1 MRKLITVLLT
11 AILTASLSALPCL
24 AEVSVQKENEEPKE
38 TTAET
43 STKLT
48 SFDGGPMVEYRG
60 EGFKIQF
67 DTGETK
73 APFLDSDK
81 REVIDIV
88 SRAEQG
94 RMSEDEN
101 KLLTEI
107 ANANGEPD
115 LASARIYPIHF
126 EGNIKLDRN
135 IRVIFYLPD
144 NALDGGYDFDLFRI
158 RDDGTVEYLK
168 DAELD
173 CFADGS
179 VGYIRHISF
188 KIREFSTSTFFTA
201 KKGLDLS
208 RFLNGSNAEEYKT
221 DMTAI
226 TSETTRETR
235 ASDSTSPAVPPVESR
250 PEDGGYTLL
259 TVVLAAAGGVV
270 LGSLVTLVIMKRKK

>member
-1 MRKLITVLLT
+1 MRKLITVLIT

-24 AEVSVQKENEEPKE
+24 AEVSVQKENEEPNE

-43 STKLT
+43 STQLT

-60 EGFKIQF
+60 EDFKIQF
-67 DTGETK
+67 DTGETQ

-101 KLLTEI
+101 RLLTEI

-126 EGNIKLDRN
+126 EGNIRLDRN

-144 NALDGGYDFDLFRI
+144 NALDGGYDLNLFRI

-173 CFADGS
+173 YFADGS

-208 RFLNGSNAEEYKT
+208 RFLNGSNAEEYQT

-270 LGSLVTLVIMKRKK
+270 LGSLVTFVIMKRKK

>member
-1 MRKLITVLLT
+1 
-11 AILTASLSALPCL
+11 
-24 AEVSVQKENEEPKE
+24 
-38 TTAET
+38 
-43 STKLT
+43 
-48 SFDGGPMVEYRG
+48 MVEYRG
-60 EGFKIQF
+60 EGFKIEF

-135 IRVIFYLPD
+135 IRVFFYLTD
-144 NALDGGYDFDLFRI
+144 NALDGGYDIGLFRI

-173 CFADGS
+173 CFGDASIG
-179 VGYIRHISF
+179 GYIRHISF

-235 ASDSTSPAVPPVESR
+235 ASDSTSPAVPPVGSK

-270 LGSLVTLVIMKRKK
+270 LGSLVTFAIMKRKK